1 MTDLTGVVV
10 TGSNNSF
17 LVETPDGALRRCAI
31 KGKILRSL
39 EGYYNSL
46 APGDRV
52 VVEPDAFHGDQGSI
66 LGMED
71 RRNLFWRWNEKGKS
85 VQAIAANLDLVAC
98 IASARLPPFR
108 PRFVDRVAVT
118 TELENLPLLIV
129 LNKSDLGA
137 DPDTEARLADYRRI
151 GYEILTCSAREGRGV
166 EELRDRIRGLSAAFV
181 GQSGAGKS
189 SLLNALEPGL
199 GFRVG
204 EVSEKYE
211 RGRHTTTRSVMITLG
226 DGRTRIVDTPGF
238 RRLAIRG
245 IPKDSLVACFPEMR
259 PLAEGCDYGLACGHQ
274 DEPGCRV
281 RAGVGEGLVHPDRY
295 ESYLRVRSELDQT
308 LEYAKK
314 SGRPR
319 RDYLDDDE

>member
-1 MTDLTGVVV
+1 MTWVTGVVV

-17 LVETPDGALRRCAI
+17 LVETQDGLLRRCAI

-52 VVEPDAFHGDQGSI
+52 RLEPDFYREDQGSI
-66 LGMED
+66 LGLES

-85 VQAIAANLDLVAC
+85 VQAIAANLDLVVC
-98 IASARLPPFR
+98 VSSPRLPPFR

-118 TELENLPLLIV
+118 TELENLPLLIA
-129 LNKSDLGA
+129 LNKSDLGI
-137 DPDTEARLADYRRI
+137 DEETQERLADYRRI
-151 GYEILTCSAREGRGV
+151 GYEVLSCSALDGRGID
-166 EELRDRIRGLSAAFV
+166 ELRDRIKGLTSAFV

-199 GFRVG
+199 GARVG

-211 RGRHTTTRSVMITLG
+211 RGRHTTTRSVMVTLK

-245 IPKDSLVACFPEMR
+245 IPRDSLVACFPELR
-259 PLAEGCDYGLACGHQ
+259 PLAEGCTYGLACGHL

-281 RAGVGEGLVHPDRY
+281 RSAVEGGLVHKDRY
-295 ESYLRVRSELDQT
+295 ESYLRVRAELDQT
-308 LEYAKK
+308 VEYAKK
-314 SGRPR
+314 TGRPR